1 MFADEFRG
9 GWVGIG
15 SFSDARL
22 IDGQKRALPMKLC
35 GVVFLIECK

>member
-1 MFADEFRG
+1 MVCDEFRG

-22 IDGQKRALPMKLC
+22 MARKAFAH
-35 GVVFLIECK
+35 VVD